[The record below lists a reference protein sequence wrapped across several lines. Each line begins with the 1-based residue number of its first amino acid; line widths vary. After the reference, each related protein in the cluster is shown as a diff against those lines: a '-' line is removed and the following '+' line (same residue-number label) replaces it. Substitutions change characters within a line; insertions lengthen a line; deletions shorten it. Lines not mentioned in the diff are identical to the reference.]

1 MENSP
6 VFRGSL
12 EEKRIPEIIYHL
24 SRTKETGTLFLKQR
38 SLEKSLYLEEGK
50 IIFAA
55 SNDSDDRLGALL
67 LRKSKVTYRQLE
79 ECAPKVDPG
88 KRLGTVLV
96 LEGIIQPNEL
106 YHAVV
111 DQIKEIVYS
120 VFDWENGTFEFQS
133 GPLKQTEV
141 ITLNLSTPD
150 LIMKGMQRIW
160 RWSWIRQALPT
171 LDAVYR
177 KKEGWSPIIRK
188 MTLTREFEA
197 LLDLFDRP
205 RTLDEALKI
214 STIGDFETCRLMWVF
229 LLLGVVEEILVAPK
243 WTEEPGE
250 ITARFTPSVTES
262 GETTVKF
269 TPSLADPEIPAPAEQ
284 VAGPTLKLTVTEPPI
299 EAQTP
304 IQEVKAP
311 VQNEIESLLADP
323 VPFPE
328 LSFSD
333 LAELTDEEPAQPEQ
347 PPSPALQPW
356 ELLILANIQDFN
368 EIHRYLSEMIWLELG
383 SGSSSFLSKAFRKA
397 SAKYPLVF
405 EGVGIGEFGDL
416 EESSLVSNI
425 QGNLVQDY
433 SNALDFLIA
442 EERSMITLFL
452 EMKRVEV
459 IEAGLKRILNRRIRT
474 SN

>member
-12 EEKRIPEIIYHL
+12 EEKRIPEILYHL
-24 SRTKETGTLFLKQR
+24 SRTKESGTLFLKQR

-55 SNDSDDRLGALL
+55 SNDSDDRLGVLL
-67 LRKSKVTYRQLE
+67 LRKNKVTYRQLE

-120 VFDWENGTFEFQS
+120 VFDWEDGSFEFQS
-133 GPLKQTEV
+133 GPLEQKEV

-150 LIMKGMQRIW
+150 LIMNGMQRIW
-160 RWSWIRQALPT
+160 RWSWIRKALPA

-177 KKEGWSPIIRK
+177 KKEGWSPVIRK
-188 MTLTREFEA
+188 MTLNREVDA

-214 STIGDFETCRLMWVF
+214 STIGNFETCRLIWAF

-243 WTEEPGE
+243 WVEEPGE
-250 ITARFTPSVTES
+250 TTVRFTPFLTE
-262 GETTVKF
+262 
-269 TPSLADPEIPAPAEQ
+269 PEIPAPAVQ
-284 VAGPTLKLTVTEPPI
+284 VPVPTLKLTVTEPPI
-299 EAQTP
+299 EAQIPVQEPQTPQAP
-304 IQEVKAP
+304 IQNEV
-311 VQNEIESLLADP
+311 EGLLADS

-333 LAELTDEEPAQPEQ
+333 LAGLTDEETEEIPPEE
-347 PPSPALQPW
+347 PPLPALQPW

-368 EIHRYLSEMIWLELG
+368 EIHRYLNEMIWLELG
-383 SGSSSFLSKAFRKA
+383 SGSASFLSKAFRKA

-405 EGVGIGEFGDL
+405 EGVGMNEFGDL
-416 EESSLVSNI
+416 EESSLLSNI

-474 SN
+474 VN